1 MSHREGSPED
11 IYDMDPKDILAQY
24 SVEWVSL
31 KKAYEEVR
39 VGLQRI
45 RDELNKIDQMF
56 KNNQLSEQQHMER
69 YHQLWLESTQII
81 QVKRE
86 IEARLSEIQQAM
98 QKADRAI
105 KIREEERRR
114 RELLEQERANAMIEW
129 MALRE
134 GFDFISNKRRE
145 IDRGLDQLE
154 LQRRRR
160 EVSEEEYRRRHL
172 ENVRQLAEL
181 RAIEGDVKNRL
192 NELLEIMRK

>member
-1 MSHREGSPED
+1 
-11 IYDMDPKDILAQY
+11 
-24 SVEWVSL
+24 
-31 KKAYEEVR
+31 
-39 VGLQRI
+39 
-45 RDELNKIDQMF
+45 
-56 KNNQLSEQQHMER
+56 
-69 YHQLWLESTQII
+69 
-81 QVKRE
+81 
-86 IEARLSEIQQAM
+86 
-98 QKADRAI
+98 
-105 KIREEERRR
+105 
-114 RELLEQERANAMIEW
+114 MIEW